1 MRNKSASVDYMLN
14 EKRKQVFTNLLRAI
28 CPSPLFPE
36 RAKEKEKSALG
47 WGER

>member
-1 MRNKSASVDYMLN
+1 MRNKSASLDYMLN
-14 EKRKQVFTNLLRAI
+14 EKRKQVCTNLLRAI

-36 RAKEKEKSALG
+36 QEKEKEKSALG